1 MYWRNVRLD
10 VKELRRLWLRPV
22 QAGWDP
28 RFFERYFET
37 PLGGTIRS
45 REEEPVYDF
54 VGAML
59 EPHHSVLEVG
69 CGTGNYTVPVAQ
81 RCAEVLAID
90 SSPEMLQYLRE
101 RLLREGLSNVEVRL
115 EKLPD
120 GLGTK
125 PGGFDGV
132 MIIGVLNYAEDLEES
147 LRALVSVLKPG
158 GWIIFNAPVPTIEGR
173 LYALS
178 ELLNRRRAYLLSYE
192 AILDSTTRAGLRVQ
206 STATAG
212 LTRDG
217 LTLVV
222 GATVPNQSS
231 NSVRSSQYP

>member
-1 MYWRNVRLD
+1 MKEVR
-10 VKELRRLWLRPV
+10 KLWFRPV

-37 PLGGTIRS
+37 PLGGIIRA
-45 REEEPVYDF
+45 REEESVYDF
-54 VGAML
+54 LGTVL

-69 CGTGNYTVPVAQ
+69 CGTGNYTVPVAR
-81 RCAEVLAID
+81 RCAEVLAVD

-101 RLLREGLSNVEVRL
+101 RLLRESLANVEVCL
-115 EKLPD
+115 GQLPD

-125 PGGFDGV
+125 PGRFDGV
-132 MIIGVLNYAEDLEES
+132 LVVGVLNYAEDLEES

-158 GWIIFNAPVPTIEGR
+158 GWAIFNAPVPTIEGR
-173 LYALS
+173 IYALS
-178 ELLNRRRAYLLSYE
+178 EILNRRRAYLLSPQV
-192 AILDSTTRAGLRVQ
+192 ILNSTTEAGLRVQ

-212 LTRDG
+212 LTRGG

-222 GATVPNQSS
+222 GARTPGQSS
-231 NSVRSSQYP
+231 GGARSSRYP